1 MAAILTHATSLWHSA
16 TVDLRSIFNC
26 VTSGGSS
33 CLYKHDP
40 VSGLMFL
47 FLCWTSYCFIWSEIC
62 RNVSKVDQI
71 WSITPFFYCWYLQ
84 FYYAANNGGAY
95 HERLL
100 VICLLTTTWGLRLTY
115 NFWRRGGYGNLIQHE
130 EDYRWPILR
139 KKIGSPVLFFLFNL
153 SFIASYQ
160 NFILLCIAFPAHGV
174 MIGPSSCDYKDY
186 IVAAMFV
193 GFLIMESVADNQHL
207 KFHEKKYAVN
217 ASERKVHP
225 DSDVRDGFYQSGLFS
240 FCRHPNYFAEQSMW
254 VCVYLFSLTKTEI
267 EGTADLLNGYALGI
281 FLLITLFQG
290 SMGFSEGITA
300 SKYPKYKEFQ
310 KSTSQCLPWFPA
322 KKGKR
327 A

>member
-1 MAAILTHATSLWHSA
+1 MSAVVTHLSSLWSQATS
-16 TVDLRSIFNC
+16 DLQGIYSC

-33 CLYKHDP
+33 CLFDCNP
-40 VSGLMFL
+40 VSGLLFL
-47 FLCWTSYCFIWSEIC
+47 YLCWTTYCFVWSEIC

-84 FYYAANNGGAY
+84 FYYRFNNGGVF

-100 VICLLTTTWGLRLTY
+100 LICVLTTAWGLRLTY
-115 NFWRRGGYGNLIQHE
+115 NFWRRDGYGNLIKHE

-139 KKIGSPVLFFLFNL
+139 KQIGSPILFFLFNL

-160 NFILLCIAFPAHGV
+160 NFILVLIAFPAHGV
-174 MIGPSSCDYKDY
+174 MIGASACDGKDY

-193 GFLIMESVADNQHL
+193 GFLIMESVADQQHWN
-207 KFHEKKYAVN
+207 FHAKKYSVT

-225 DSDVRDGFYQSGLFS
+225 DPDVRDGFCRSGLFAL
-240 FCRHPNYFAEQSMW
+240 CRHPNYFAEQSMW
-254 VCVYLFSLTKTEI
+254 VCVYLFSLTKTSI
-267 EGTADLLNGYALGI
+267 EGIADLFNGYILGI

-290 SMGFSEGITA
+290 SMQFSEGITA
-300 SKYPKYKEFQ
+300 AKYPKYKEFQ
-310 KSTSQCLPWFPA
+310 KSTSQCIPFFPA
-322 KKGKR
+322 KKSKN